1 MPGIRFCSCIT
12 LRFPILHTISCV
24 SIGRNYEE
32 KKSDLDTFNVLN
44 IAVDPMYRQL
54 IGIISLSC

>member
-1 MPGIRFCSCIT
+1 MPGIRSSSNIMV
-12 LRFPILHTISCV
+12 RFPILHTISCV

-32 KKSDLDTFNVLN
+32 KKSNLDTFNVLD
-44 IAVDPMYRQL
+44 IAADPIYRQL